1 MEKMI
6 LKNSNSNSNFNKK
19 NREMIINKFIE
30 KFPKTN
36 LQILIKLN
44 QHYNKKNVEF
54 DENSNNIIFNNFIK
68 II

>member
-1 MEKMI
+1 METMI
-6 LKNSNSNSNFNKK
+6 LKNSNSNSNFNIK

-44 QHYNKKNVEF
+44 KHYNKKNIEF
-54 DENSNNIIFNNFIK
+54 DKNSNKIIFNNFIK